1 MDQEP
6 SIFAETDLDVII
18 PDDIEIVPDD
28 DNNSEHAELSVRKC
42 KNIVIFCK
50 SSHILIEGFDLGG
63 E

>member
-28 DNNSEHAELSVRKC
+28 DNNSEHAELSVR
-42 KNIVIFCK
+42 
-50 SSHILIEGFDLGG
+50 
-63 E
+63 